1 MFDLSGKV
9 AVVTGG
15 SRGIGRAIAVAL
27 ASRGAHVAMGYLNQE
42 AKARDA
48 AEEIRMAGGSAE
60 IFRCDVADTK
70 ATEDA
75 IAEVGKR
82 HGRLD
87 VLVANAGISVDALL
101 LRLKEEDFD
110 RTLAINLKGA
120 VFAARAALKS
130 MMRARSGR
138 VIFLSSV
145 VGESGN
151 PGQLA
156 YAASKAGL
164 LGAVRTLAREYASR
178 GITVN
183 AVTPGFIE
191 TDMTSGLTE
200 EQRRSMLDG
209 VPLGRTGT
217 AAEVAAAVV
226 FLASDEA
233 AYITGHAL
241 RVNGG
246 MHM

>member
-15 SRGIGRAIAVAL
+15 SRGIAD
-27 ASRGAHVAMGYLNQE
+27 RGAQVAVGYLSRE
-42 AKARDA
+42 AMAREV
-48 AEEIRMAGGSAE
+48 AEEIKAAGGAAE
-60 IFRCDVADTK
+60 IFHCDVADTK
-70 ATEDA
+70 ATESA
-75 IAEVGKR
+75 ITDLGKR

-87 VLVANAGISVDALL
+87 VLVANAGISIDALL

-164 LGAVRTLAREYASR
+164 LGAARTLAREYASR

-183 AVTPGFIE
+183 AVTPGFID
-191 TDMTSGLTE
+191 TDMTSELTD
-200 EQRRSMLDG
+200 EQRHSMLDG
-209 VPLGRTGT
+209 VPLGRAGT
-217 AAEVAAAVV
+217 AAEVAAAVA

>member
-15 SRGIGRAIAVAL
+15 SRGIGREVSTTL
-27 ASRGAHVAMGYLNQE
+27 AARGAKVAIGYASQE
-42 AKARDA
+42 AKAHEVANAISSR
-48 AEEIRMAGGSAE
+48 GGSAE
-60 IFRCDVADTK
+60 VFHCDVADIK
-70 ATEDA
+70 GTEASLAD
-75 IAEVGKR
+75 IGKR

-87 VLVANAGISVDALL
+87 ILVASAGISIDALV

-110 RTLAINLKGA
+110 RTLSVNLKGA

-138 VIFLSSV
+138 VIFISSV
-145 VGESGN
+145 VGETGN
-151 PGQLA
+151 AGQIA

-164 LGAVRTLAREYASR
+164 LGAARSLAREFASR
-178 GITVN
+178 GVTVN
-183 AVTPGFIE
+183 AVAPGYIE
-191 TDMTSGLTE
+191 TDMTSALTE
-200 EQRRSMLDG
+200 EQRQGMLST
-209 VPLGRTGT
+209 VPLGRAGT
-217 AAEVAAAVV
+217 TADVAAAVA

-233 AYITGHAL
+233 GYVTGHTL

>member
-15 SRGIGRAIAVAL
+15 SRGIGRAIAVTL
-27 ASRGAHVAMGYLNQE
+27 ADRGAHVAVGYLSQE
-42 AKARDA
+42 AMAREV
-48 AEEIRMAGGSAE
+48 AEEIKAAGGAAE
-60 IFRCDVADTK
+60 IFHCDVADTK
-70 ATEDA
+70 ATESA
-75 IAEVGKR
+75 ITDLGKR

-87 VLVANAGISVDALL
+87 VLVANAGISIDALL

-164 LGAVRTLAREYASR
+164 LGAARTLAREYASR

-183 AVTPGFIE
+183 AVTPGFID
-191 TDMTSGLTE
+191 TDMTSELTD
-200 EQRRSMLDG
+200 EQRHSMLDG
-209 VPLGRTGT
+209 VPLGRAGT
-217 AAEVAAAVV
+217 AAEVAAAVA